1 MLQQFNP
8 NIMNIFKNE
17 IKNPSFDESLLKLN
31 KSYDMVSPFLISSL
45 SKNKI
50 ANLEHQKRLCKVIFP
65 AKKHVVKQLTHEKC
79 LIYNAK
85 VK

>member
-8 NIMNIFKNE
+8 NIMNIFENE

-31 KSYDMVSPFLISSL
+31 KSYDTVPPFLISSL

-50 ANLEHQKRLCKVIFP
+50 ANLEHQKRL
-65 AKKHVVKQLTHEKC
+65 L
-79 LIYNAK
+79 
-85 VK
+85 